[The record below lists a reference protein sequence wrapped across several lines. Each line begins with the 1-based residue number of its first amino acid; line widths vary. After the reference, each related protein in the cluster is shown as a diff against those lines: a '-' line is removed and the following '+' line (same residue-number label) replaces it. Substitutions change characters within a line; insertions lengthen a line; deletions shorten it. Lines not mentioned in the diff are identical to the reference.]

1 LLLKNINLELSHLV
15 SFFLKRYVIYY
26 FCTVKINQYL
36 DATYLKTASQANF
49 SEEENQQKVVAL
61 IREAILYDYK
71 LIMIRAKYIPLAK
84 QMLLEAGNL
93 NLVGTVIGFHEGTY
107 TIEEKLEE
115 AQKAINLG
123 ADELDFV
130 VNYQAYKKGEIDL
143 VKKEITKG
151 IELALANNKVVKWI
165 IEVAAL
171 TSKEIIVIS
180 QLIKDIVFN
189 DFGKENS
196 GKVFVKSST
205 GFYKTEN
212 NLPNGATFEAMKLI
226 VENAKP
232 LKIKAAGG
240 VRDYQTAVKMVK
252 LGVDRIGTSS
262 SKEIVRKEIN
272 LNSDY

>member
-84 QMLLEAGNL
+84 QMLLEAGKL

-180 QLIKDIVFN
+180 QVIKDIVFN

-196 GKVFVKSST
+196 DKVFVKSST

>member
-1 LLLKNINLELSHLV
+1 MLLKNINLELSHLV

-84 QMLLEAGNL
+84 QMLLEAGKL

-196 GKVFVKSST
+196 DKVFVKSST

-226 VENAKP
+226 VKNAKP